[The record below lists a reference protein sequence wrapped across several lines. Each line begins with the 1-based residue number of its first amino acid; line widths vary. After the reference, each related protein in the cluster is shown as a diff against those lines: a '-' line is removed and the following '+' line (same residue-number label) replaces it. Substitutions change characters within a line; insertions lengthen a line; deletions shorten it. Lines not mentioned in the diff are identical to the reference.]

1 MKFKGTK
8 FMSELLIELF
18 SEEIPAVMQA
28 RAEKSYL
35 DIFARY
41 FQEKEINFAGLKVF
55 IGPRRIT
62 IYVAEIDKETKDKFF
77 SIKGPRIDS
86 SDAAINGFCRAN
98 NINRSELIP
107 KDVKGQICYFY
118 EKDIAGKPVKAIL
131 EDSLQEPIM
140 EYVWPKS
147 MHWSNYKI
155 KWVRP
160 LKNILCVLDGE
171 VIPFKLGHLI
181 ANNITFGH
189 RFMGLEEKI
198 EVTDFLKYKKDLE
211 KNFVILDRE
220 DRKARISDG
229 IKEKIEILNK
239 EYETNYLIKE
249 DTVLL
254 EEVAGLA
261 EYPVVLCGEIEDR
274 FLELPSEIL
283 VSSMRAHQKYCNV
296 FWKTILADNNQSFVP
311 GSDQEKISKFF
322 LFVSNIKSSN
332 DDKNN
337 ENLVIKGN
345 QKVLSARLSDAL
357 YFYQQDLKKPFDST
371 ADGLSRVIFHAK
383 LGSLKAKVERLTK
396 LIMEDMDHS
405 MVLSHEKR
413 AAYEAALICKNDII
427 SEVVGEFPNLQ
438 GIIGYYYGLKS
449 GKSQEIAVAI
459 RDHYKPQGPSDKV
472 PEGAAAIVAVAD
484 KIDSLCGLMLAGERA
499 TGSGDP
505 FGLRRLALGIIRIL
519 SLENEKDG
527 RIEGGIHSLGILNLV
542 NSSCHRYQD
551 VVNYKKEDENQII
564 NFVEERYK
572 HYLKEQ
578 GHTINQ
584 INAVIDF
591 RKNDNLLCLRRNLLS
606 LKDFLDS
613 QDGEGL
619 LNSYKRINNILS
631 NQSPVGEI
639 DKHLFNNYE
648 KDLFEFVDNESNSIS
663 TLNFYMSLKTIAN
676 LKPIIDSFF
685 DNVMVMDSDAK
696 IANNRLL
703 LLART
708 KQLFNKVANF
718 DLL

>member
-62 IYVAEIDKETKDKFF
+62 IYVAEIDKETKDKFV

-86 SDAAINGFCRAN
+86 SDEAVNGFCRAN
-98 NINRSELIP
+98 NINRSELIT

-118 EKDIAGKPVKAIL
+118 EKDIAGKTVKAIL

-147 MHWSNYKI
+147 MYWSDYKI

-160 LKNILCVLDGE
+160 LKNILCVFNGE
-171 VIPFKLGHLI
+171 VIPFKLGHLT

-189 RFMGLEEKI
+189 RFMNPKQITVENFAG
-198 EVTDFLKYKKDLE
+198 YKKDLE
-211 KNFVILDRE
+211 ENFVILDRE
-220 DRKARISDG
+220 ERKARISDG

-239 EYETNYLIKE
+239 KYKTNYLIKE
-249 DTVLL
+249 DAVLL

-261 EYPVVLCGEIEDR
+261 EYPVVLYGRIEDR
-274 FLELPSEIL
+274 FLKLPSEVL
-283 VSSMRAHQKYCNV
+283 VSSMRTHQKY
-296 FWKTILADNNQSFVP
+296 FSLFQQTKFFGEGGVP
-311 GSDQEKISKFF
+311 LGIDEEEFFAPFF
-322 LFVSNIKSSN
+322 LFVSNIKSPD

-337 ENLVIKGN
+337 EDLVVKGN

-438 GIIGYYYGLKS
+438 GIIGYYYALKS
-449 GKSQEIAVAI
+449 GKSQEIAAAI

-484 KIDSLCGLMLAGERA
+484 KIDSLCGLLLAGERA

-527 RIEGGIHSLGILNLV
+527 RIEGGIHSLGILNLI

-606 LKDFLDS
+606 LKDFLHS
-613 QDGEGL
+613 EDGEGL

-639 DKHLFNNYE
+639 DKHLFNKYE
-648 KDLFEFVDNESNSIS
+648 KDLFEFVDSESNSIS

>member
-1 MKFKGTK
+1 
-8 FMSELLIELF
+8 MSELLIELF

-62 IYVAEIDKETKDKFF
+62 IYVAEIDKETKDKFV

-86 SDAAINGFCRAN
+86 SDQAVNGFCRAN
-98 NINRSELIP
+98 NINKSELTT
-107 KDVKGQICYFY
+107 KDVKGHLCYFY
-118 EKDIAGKPVKAIL
+118 EKDVVGKPVKAIL

-160 LKNILCVLDGE
+160 LKNILCVFDGE

-181 ANNITFGH
+181 ANNTTFGH
-189 RFMGLEEKI
+189 RFMNPKQITVENFAG
-198 EVTDFLKYKKDLE
+198 YKKDLE
-211 KNFVILDRE
+211 ENFVILERE
-220 DRKARISDG
+220 ERKARISNG
-229 IKEKIEILNK
+229 IREKIEILNK
-239 EYETNYLIKE
+239 KYKTNYLIKE
-249 DTVLL
+249 DAILL

-261 EYPVVLCGEIEDR
+261 EYPVVLCGRIEDR
-274 FLELPSEIL
+274 FLELPSEVL
-283 VSSMRAHQKYCNV
+283 VSSMRTHQKY
-296 FWKTILADNNQSFVP
+296 FSLFQQTKFFGKGGVP
-311 GSDQEKISKFF
+311 LGISEEEFFAPFF
-322 LFVSNIKSSN
+322 LFVSNIKSPD

-337 ENLVIKGN
+337 EDLVVKGN

-357 YFYQQDLKKPFDST
+357 YFYQQDLKKPLLDSLNKL
-371 ADGLSRVIFHAK
+371 DKVVFHTK
-383 LGSLKAKVERLTK
+383 LGSMKQKTDRLVKLTK
-396 LIMEDMDHS
+396 YITSDFQQKE
-405 MVLSHEKR
+405 VE
-413 AAYEAALICKNDII
+413 EAALLCKGDLV
-427 SEVVGEFPNLQ
+427 SEMVGEFPELQ
-438 GIIGYYYGLKS
+438 GIMGYYYALKS
-449 GKSQEIAVAI
+449 GKSQEIASAI
-459 RDHYKPQGPSDKV
+459 RDHYKPQGPSDNV

-519 SLENEKDG
+519 SFENEKDG
-527 RIEGGIHSLGILNLV
+527 GIKGSIHSLGILNLV

-606 LKDFLDS
+606 LKDFLQS
-613 QDGEGL
+613 EDGERL

-639 DKHLFNNYE
+639 DKHLFNKYE
-648 KDLFEFVDNESNSIS
+648 KDLFEFVDNESKSIS
-663 TLNFYMSLKTIAN
+663 MSNFYISLKTISN

-685 DNVMVMDSDAK
+685 DNVIVMDSDAK

-703 LLART
+703 LLVRT

>member
-1 MKFKGTK
+1 LKFKGTK

-18 SEEIPAVMQA
+18 SEEIPAVMQG

-62 IYVAEIDKETKDKFF
+62 IYVAEIDKETKDKFV
-77 SIKGPRIDS
+77 SVKGPRIDS

-98 NINRSELIP
+98 NINRSELIT

-118 EKDIAGKPVKAIL
+118 EKDVAGKPVKAIL

-155 KWVRP
+155 KWIRP
-160 LKNILCVLDGE
+160 LKNILCVFDGE

-189 RFMGLEEKI
+189 RFMNPKQITVENFAG
-198 EVTDFLKYKKDLE
+198 YKKDLE
-211 KNFVILDRE
+211 ENFVILDRE
-220 DRKARISDG
+220 ERKARISNG

-249 DTVLL
+249 DAVLL

-283 VSSMRAHQKYCNV
+283 VSSMRAHQKYFNV
-296 FWKTILADNNQSFVP
+296 FGKTILADNNQSFVS

-345 QKVLSARLSDAL
+345 QKVLSARLADAL
-357 YFYQQDLKKPFDST
+357 YFYQQDFKKPFDSI
-371 ADGLSRVIFHAK
+371 AEGLSRVIFHAK

-438 GIIGYYYGLKS
+438 GIIGCYYALKS
-449 GKSQEIAVAI
+449 GKSQEIAAAI

-578 GHTINQ
+578 GYTINQ

-606 LKDFLDS
+606 LKDFLHS
-613 QDGEGL
+613 EDGEGL

-631 NQSPVGEI
+631 NQSPVGRI
-639 DKHLFNNYE
+639 DKHLFSKYE

>member
-1 MKFKGTK
+1 
-8 FMSELLIELF
+8 MSELLIELF
-18 SEEIPAVMQA
+18 SEEIPAVMQV

-62 IYVAEIDKETKDKFF
+62 IYVAEIDKETKDKFV

-86 SDAAINGFCRAN
+86 SDQAVNGFCRAN
-98 NINRSELIP
+98 NINKSELTT
-107 KDVKGQICYFY
+107 KDVKGHLCYFY
-118 EKDIAGKPVKAIL
+118 EKDVVGKPVKAIL

-160 LKNILCVLDGE
+160 LKNILCVFDGE

-181 ANNITFGH
+181 ANNTTFGH
-189 RFMGLEEKI
+189 RFMNPKQITVENFAG
-198 EVTDFLKYKKDLE
+198 YKKDLE
-211 KNFVILDRE
+211 ENFVILERE
-220 DRKARISDG
+220 ERKARISNG
-229 IKEKIEILNK
+229 IREKIEILNK
-239 EYETNYLIKE
+239 KYKTNYLIKE
-249 DTVLL
+249 DAILL

-261 EYPVVLCGEIEDR
+261 EYPVVLCGRIEDR
-274 FLELPSEIL
+274 FLELPSEVL
-283 VSSMRAHQKYCNV
+283 VSSMRTHQKY
-296 FWKTILADNNQSFVP
+296 FSLFQQTKFFGKGGVP
-311 GSDQEKISKFF
+311 LGISEEEFFAPFF
-322 LFVSNIKSSN
+322 LFVSNIKSPD

-337 ENLVIKGN
+337 EDLVVKGN

-357 YFYQQDLKKPFDST
+357 YFYQQDLKKPLLDSLNKL
-371 ADGLSRVIFHAK
+371 DKVVFHTK
-383 LGSLKAKVERLTK
+383 LGSMKQKTDRLVKLTK
-396 LIMEDMDHS
+396 YITSDFQQKE
-405 MVLSHEKR
+405 VE
-413 AAYEAALICKNDII
+413 EAALLCKGDLV
-427 SEVVGEFPNLQ
+427 SEMVGEFPELQ
-438 GIIGYYYGLKS
+438 GIMGYYYALKS
-449 GKSQEIAVAI
+449 GKSQEIASAI
-459 RDHYKPQGPSDKV
+459 RDHYKPQGPSDNV

-519 SLENEKDG
+519 SFENEKDG
-527 RIEGGIHSLGILNLV
+527 GIKGSIHSLGILNLV

-606 LKDFLDS
+606 LKDFLQS
-613 QDGEGL
+613 EDGERL

-639 DKHLFNNYE
+639 DKHLFNKYE
-648 KDLFEFVDNESNSIS
+648 KDLFEFVDNESKSIS
-663 TLNFYMSLKTIAN
+663 MANFYISLKTISN

-703 LLART
+703 LLVRT

>member
-1 MKFKGTK
+1 
-8 FMSELLIELF
+8 MSELLIELF

-62 IYVAEIDKETKDKFF
+62 IYVAEIDKETKDKFV

-86 SDAAINGFCRAN
+86 SDQAVNGFCRAN
-98 NINRSELIP
+98 NINKSELTT
-107 KDVKGQICYFY
+107 KDVKGHLCYFY
-118 EKDIAGKPVKAIL
+118 EKDVVGKPVKAIL

-160 LKNILCVLDGE
+160 LKNILCVFDGE

-181 ANNITFGH
+181 ANNTTFGH
-189 RFMGLEEKI
+189 RFMNPKQITVENFAG
-198 EVTDFLKYKKDLE
+198 YKKDLE
-211 KNFVILDRE
+211 ENFVILERE
-220 DRKARISDG
+220 ERKARISNG
-229 IKEKIEILNK
+229 IREKIEILNK
-239 EYETNYLIKE
+239 KYKTNYLIKE
-249 DTVLL
+249 DAILL

-261 EYPVVLCGEIEDR
+261 EYPVVLCGRIEDR
-274 FLELPSEIL
+274 FLELPSEVL
-283 VSSMRAHQKYCNV
+283 VSSMRTHQKY
-296 FWKTILADNNQSFVP
+296 FSLFQQTKFFGKGGVP
-311 GSDQEKISKFF
+311 LGISEEEFFAPFF
-322 LFVSNIKSSN
+322 LFVSNIKSPD

-337 ENLVIKGN
+337 EDLVVKGN

-357 YFYQQDLKKPFDST
+357 YFYQQDLKKPLLDSLNKL
-371 ADGLSRVIFHAK
+371 DKVVFHTK
-383 LGSLKAKVERLTK
+383 LGSMKQKTDRLVKLTK
-396 LIMEDMDHS
+396 YITSDFQQKE
-405 MVLSHEKR
+405 VE
-413 AAYEAALICKNDII
+413 EAALLCKGDLV
-427 SEVVGEFPNLQ
+427 SEMVGEFPELQ
-438 GIIGYYYGLKS
+438 GIMGYYHALKS
-449 GKSQEIAVAI
+449 GKSQEIASAI
-459 RDHYKPQGPSDKV
+459 RDHYKPQGPSDNV

-519 SLENEKDG
+519 SFENEKDG
-527 RIEGGIHSLGILNLV
+527 GIKGSIHSLGILNLV

-606 LKDFLDS
+606 LKDFLQS
-613 QDGEGL
+613 EDGERL

-639 DKHLFNNYE
+639 DKHLFNKYE
-648 KDLFEFVDNESNSIS
+648 KDLFEFVDNESKSIS
-663 TLNFYMSLKTIAN
+663 MANFYISLKTISN

-703 LLART
+703 LLVRT

>member
-1 MKFKGTK
+1 
-8 FMSELLIELF
+8 MSELLIELF

-62 IYVAEIDKETKDKFF
+62 IYVAEIDKETKDKFV

-86 SDAAINGFCRAN
+86 SDQAVNGFCRAN
-98 NINRSELIP
+98 NINKSELTT
-107 KDVKGQICYFY
+107 KDVKGHPCYFY
-118 EKDIAGKPVKAIL
+118 EKDVVGKPVKAIL

-147 MHWSNYKI
+147 MNWSNYKI

-160 LKNILCVLDGE
+160 LKNILCVFDGE

-181 ANNITFGH
+181 ANNTTFGH
-189 RFMGLEEKI
+189 RFMNPKQITVENFAG
-198 EVTDFLKYKKDLE
+198 YKKDLE
-211 KNFVILDRE
+211 ENFVILDRE
-220 DRKARISDG
+220 ERKAIISND
-229 IKEKIEILNK
+229 IREKIEILSK
-239 EYETNYLIKE
+239 KYKTNYLAK
-249 DTVLL
+249 DDPALL

-261 EYPVVLCGEIEDR
+261 EYPVVLCGRIEDR
-274 FLELPSEIL
+274 FLELPSEVL
-283 VSSMRAHQKYCNV
+283 VSSMRTHQKY
-296 FWKTILADNNQSFVP
+296 FSLFQQTKFFGKGGVP
-311 GSDQEKISKFF
+311 LGISEEEFFAPFF
-322 LFVSNIKSSN
+322 LFVSNIKSPD

-337 ENLVIKGN
+337 EDLVVKGN

-357 YFYQQDLKKPFDST
+357 YFYQQDLKKPLLDSLNKL
-371 ADGLSRVIFHAK
+371 DKVVFHTK
-383 LGSLKAKVERLTK
+383 LGSMKQKTDRLVKLTK
-396 LIMEDMDHS
+396 YITSDFQQKE
-405 MVLSHEKR
+405 VE
-413 AAYEAALICKNDII
+413 EAALLCKGDLV
-427 SEVVGEFPNLQ
+427 SEMVGEFPELQ
-438 GIIGYYYGLKS
+438 GIMGYYYALKS
-449 GKSQEIAVAI
+449 GKSQEIASAI
-459 RDHYKPQGPSDKV
+459 RDHYKPQGPSDNV

-519 SLENEKDG
+519 SFENEKDG
-527 RIEGGIHSLGILNLV
+527 GIKGSIHSLGILNLV

-606 LKDFLDS
+606 LKDFLRS
-613 QDGEGL
+613 EDGERL

-631 NQSPVGEI
+631 NQSPVSEI
-639 DKHLFNNYE
+639 DKHLFNKYE
-648 KDLFEFVDNESNSIS
+648 KDLFEFVDNESKSIS
-663 TLNFYMSLKTIAN
+663 MSNFYISLKTISN

-703 LLART
+703 LLVRT

>member
-1 MKFKGTK
+1 
-8 FMSELLIELF
+8 MSELLIELF

-62 IYVAEIDKETKDKFF
+62 IYLAEVDKETKDKFV

-86 SDAAINGFCRAN
+86 SDQAVHGFCRAN
-98 NINRSELIP
+98 NINKSELTI
-107 KDVKGQICYFY
+107 KEVKGHLCYFY
-118 EKDIAGKPVKAIL
+118 EKDVVGKPVKAIL

-160 LKNILCVLDGE
+160 LKNILCVFDGE

-189 RFMGLEEKI
+189 RFMNPKQITVENFAG
-198 EVTDFLKYKKDLE
+198 YKKDLE
-211 KNFVILDRE
+211 ENFVILERE
-220 DRKARISDG
+220 ERKARISNG
-229 IKEKIEILNK
+229 IREKIEILNK
-239 EYETNYLIKE
+239 KYKTNFLIKE
-249 DTVLL
+249 DAILL

-261 EYPVVLCGEIEDR
+261 EYPVVLCGRIEDR
-274 FLELPSEIL
+274 FLELPSEVL
-283 VSSMRAHQKYCNV
+283 VSSMRTHQKY
-296 FWKTILADNNQSFVP
+296 FSLFQQTKFFGKGGVP
-311 GSDQEKISKFF
+311 LGISEEEFFAPFF
-322 LFVSNIKSSN
+322 LFVSNIKSLV

-337 ENLVIKGN
+337 EDLVVKGN

-357 YFYQQDLKKPFDST
+357 YFYQQDLKKPLLDSLNKL
-371 ADGLSRVIFHAK
+371 DKVVFHTK
-383 LGSLKAKVERLTK
+383 LGSMKQKTDRLVKLTK
-396 LIMEDMDHS
+396 YITSDFQQKE
-405 MVLSHEKR
+405 VE
-413 AAYEAALICKNDII
+413 EAALLCKGDLV
-427 SEVVGEFPNLQ
+427 SDMVGEFPELQ
-438 GIIGYYYGLKS
+438 GIMGYYYALKS
-449 GKSQEIAVAI
+449 GKSQEIASAI
-459 RDHYKPQGPSDKV
+459 RDHYKPQGPSDNV
-472 PEGAAAIVAVAD
+472 PEGATVIVAVAD

-519 SLENEKDG
+519 SFKSEKDG
-527 RIEGGIHSLGILNLV
+527 GIKWSIHSLGILNLV

-606 LKDFLDS
+606 LKDFLQS
-613 QDGEGL
+613 EDGERL

-639 DKHLFNNYE
+639 DKHLFNKYE
-648 KDLFEFVDNESNSIS
+648 KDLFEFVDNESKSIS
-663 TLNFYMSLKTIAN
+663 MSNFYISLKTISN

-703 LLART
+703 LLVRT

>member
-1 MKFKGTK
+1 
-8 FMSELLIELF
+8 MSELLIELF

-41 FQEKEINFAGLKVF
+41 FQEKKINFAGLKVF

-62 IYVAEIDKETKDKFF
+62 IYVAEIDKETKDKFV

-86 SDAAINGFCRAN
+86 SDQAVNGFCRAN
-98 NINRSELIP
+98 NINKSELTT
-107 KDVKGQICYFY
+107 KDVKGHPCYFY
-118 EKDIAGKPVKAIL
+118 EKDVVGKPVKAIL

-147 MHWSNYKI
+147 MNWSNYKI

-160 LKNILCVLDGE
+160 LKNILCVFDGE

-181 ANNITFGH
+181 ANNTTFGH
-189 RFMGLEEKI
+189 RFMNPKQITVENFAG
-198 EVTDFLKYKKDLE
+198 YKKDLE
-211 KNFVILDRE
+211 ENFVILERE
-220 DRKARISDG
+220 ERKARISNG
-229 IKEKIEILNK
+229 IREKIEILNK
-239 EYETNYLIKE
+239 KYKTNYLIKE
-249 DTVLL
+249 DAIFL

-261 EYPVVLCGEIEDR
+261 EYPVVLCGRIEDR
-274 FLELPSEIL
+274 FLELPSEVL
-283 VSSMRAHQKYCNV
+283 VSSMRTHQKY
-296 FWKTILADNNQSFVP
+296 FSLFQQTKFFGKGGVP
-311 GSDQEKISKFF
+311 LGISEEEFFAPFF
-322 LFVSNIKSSN
+322 LFVSNIKSPD

-337 ENLVIKGN
+337 EDLVVKGN

-357 YFYQQDLKKPFDST
+357 YFYQQDLKKPLLDSLNKL
-371 ADGLSRVIFHAK
+371 DKVVFHTK
-383 LGSLKAKVERLTK
+383 LGSMKQKTDRLVKLTK
-396 LIMEDMDHS
+396 YITSDFQQKE
-405 MVLSHEKR
+405 VE
-413 AAYEAALICKNDII
+413 EAALLCKGDLV
-427 SEVVGEFPNLQ
+427 SEMVGEFPELQ
-438 GIIGYYYGLKS
+438 GIMGYYYALKS
-449 GKSQEIAVAI
+449 GKSQEIASAI
-459 RDHYKPQGPSDKV
+459 RDHYKPQGPSDNV

-519 SLENEKDG
+519 SFENEKDG
-527 RIEGGIHSLGILNLV
+527 GIKGSIHSLGILNLV

-606 LKDFLDS
+606 LKDFLQS
-613 QDGEGL
+613 EDGERL

-639 DKHLFNNYE
+639 DKHLFNKYE
-648 KDLFEFVDNESNSIS
+648 KDLFEFVDNESKSIS
-663 TLNFYMSLKTIAN
+663 MSNFYISLKTISN

-703 LLART
+703 LLVRT

>member
-1 MKFKGTK
+1 
-8 FMSELLIELF
+8 MSELLIELF

-62 IYVAEIDKETKDKFF
+62 IYVAEIDKETKDKFV

-86 SDAAINGFCRAN
+86 SDQAVNGFCRAN
-98 NINRSELIP
+98 NINKSELTT
-107 KDVKGQICYFY
+107 KDVKGHLCYFY
-118 EKDIAGKPVKAIL
+118 EKDVVGKPVKAIL

-160 LKNILCVLDGE
+160 LKNILCVFDGE

-181 ANNITFGH
+181 ANNTTFGH
-189 RFMGLEEKI
+189 RFMNPKQITVENFAG
-198 EVTDFLKYKKDLE
+198 YKKDLE
-211 KNFVILDRE
+211 ENFVILERE
-220 DRKARISDG
+220 KRKARISNG
-229 IKEKIEILNK
+229 IREKIEILNK
-239 EYETNYLIKE
+239 KYKTNYLIKE
-249 DTVLL
+249 DAILL

-261 EYPVVLCGEIEDR
+261 EYPVVLCGRIEDR
-274 FLELPSEIL
+274 FLELPSEVL
-283 VSSMRAHQKYCNV
+283 VSSMRTHQKY
-296 FWKTILADNNQSFVP
+296 FSLFQQTKFFGKGGVP
-311 GSDQEKISKFF
+311 LGISEEEFFAPFF
-322 LFVSNIKSSN
+322 LFVSNIKSPD

-337 ENLVIKGN
+337 EDLVVKGN

-357 YFYQQDLKKPFDST
+357 YFYQQDLKKPLLDSLNKL
-371 ADGLSRVIFHAK
+371 DKVVFHTK
-383 LGSLKAKVERLTK
+383 LGSMKQKTDRLVKLTK
-396 LIMEDMDHS
+396 YITSDFQQKE
-405 MVLSHEKR
+405 VE
-413 AAYEAALICKNDII
+413 EAALLCKGDLV
-427 SEVVGEFPNLQ
+427 SEMVGEFPELQ
-438 GIIGYYYGLKS
+438 GIMGYYYALKS
-449 GKSQEIAVAI
+449 GKSQEIASAI
-459 RDHYKPQGPSDKV
+459 RDHYKPQGPSDNV

-519 SLENEKDG
+519 SFENEKDG
-527 RIEGGIHSLGILNLV
+527 GIKGSIHSLGILNLV

-606 LKDFLDS
+606 LKDFLQS
-613 QDGEGL
+613 EDGERL

-639 DKHLFNNYE
+639 DKHLFNKYE
-648 KDLFEFVDNESNSIS
+648 KDLFEFVDNESKSIS
-663 TLNFYMSLKTIAN
+663 KANFYISLKTISN

-703 LLART
+703 LLVRT

>member
-1 MKFKGTK
+1 
-8 FMSELLIELF
+8 MSELLIELF
-18 SEEIPAVMQA
+18 SEEIPAVMQV

-62 IYVAEIDKETKDKFF
+62 IYVAEIDKETKDKFV

-86 SDAAINGFCRAN
+86 SDQAVNGFCRAN
-98 NINRSELIP
+98 NINKSELTT
-107 KDVKGQICYFY
+107 KDVKGHLCYFY
-118 EKDIAGKPVKAIL
+118 EKDVVGKPVKAIL

-160 LKNILCVLDGE
+160 LKNILCVFDGE

-181 ANNITFGH
+181 ANNTTFGH
-189 RFMGLEEKI
+189 RFMNPKQITVENFAG
-198 EVTDFLKYKKDLE
+198 YKKDLE
-211 KNFVILDRE
+211 ENFVILERE
-220 DRKARISDG
+220 ERKARISNG
-229 IKEKIEILNK
+229 IREKIEILNK
-239 EYETNYLIKE
+239 KYKTNYLIKE
-249 DTVLL
+249 DAILL

-261 EYPVVLCGEIEDR
+261 EYPVVLCGRIEDR
-274 FLELPSEIL
+274 FLELPREVL
-283 VSSMRAHQKYCNV
+283 VSSMRTHQKY
-296 FWKTILADNNQSFVP
+296 FSLFQQTKFFGKGGVP
-311 GSDQEKISKFF
+311 LGISEEEFFAPFF
-322 LFVSNIKSSN
+322 LFVSNIKSPD

-337 ENLVIKGN
+337 EDLVVKGN

-357 YFYQQDLKKPFDST
+357 YFYQQDLKKPLLDSLNKL
-371 ADGLSRVIFHAK
+371 DKVVFHTK
-383 LGSLKAKVERLTK
+383 LGSMKQKTDRLVKLTK
-396 LIMEDMDHS
+396 YITSDFQQKE
-405 MVLSHEKR
+405 VE
-413 AAYEAALICKNDII
+413 EAALLCKGDLV
-427 SEVVGEFPNLQ
+427 SEMVGEFPELQ
-438 GIIGYYYGLKS
+438 GIMGYYYALKS
-449 GKSQEIAVAI
+449 GKSQEIASAI
-459 RDHYKPQGPSDKV
+459 RDHYKPQGPSDNV

-519 SLENEKDG
+519 SFENEKDG
-527 RIEGGIHSLGILNLV
+527 GIKGSIHSLGILNLV

-606 LKDFLDS
+606 LKDFLQS
-613 QDGEGL
+613 EDGERL

-639 DKHLFNNYE
+639 DKHLFNKYE
-648 KDLFEFVDNESNSIS
+648 KDLFEFVDNESKSIS
-663 TLNFYMSLKTIAN
+663 MANFYISLKTISN

-703 LLART
+703 LLVRT

>member
-1 MKFKGTK
+1 
-8 FMSELLIELF
+8 MSELLIELF
-18 SEEIPAVMQA
+18 SEEIPAVMQV

-62 IYVAEIDKETKDKFF
+62 IYVAEIDKETKDKFV

-86 SDAAINGFCRAN
+86 SDQAVNGFCRAN
-98 NINRSELIP
+98 NINKSELTT
-107 KDVKGQICYFY
+107 KDVKGHLCYFY
-118 EKDIAGKPVKAIL
+118 EKDVVGKPVKAIL

-160 LKNILCVLDGE
+160 LKNILCVFDGE

-181 ANNITFGH
+181 ANNTTFGH
-189 RFMGLEEKI
+189 RFMNPKQITVENFAG
-198 EVTDFLKYKKDLE
+198 YKKDLE
-211 KNFVILDRE
+211 ENFVILERE
-220 DRKARISDG
+220 ERKARISNV
-229 IKEKIEILNK
+229 IREKIEILNK
-239 EYETNYLIKE
+239 KYKTNYLIKE
-249 DTVLL
+249 DAILL

-261 EYPVVLCGEIEDR
+261 EYPVVLCGRIEDR
-274 FLELPSEIL
+274 FLELPSEVL
-283 VSSMRAHQKYCNV
+283 VSSMRTHQKY
-296 FWKTILADNNQSFVP
+296 FSLFQQTKFFGKGGVP
-311 GSDQEKISKFF
+311 LGISEEEFFAPFF
-322 LFVSNIKSSN
+322 LFVSNIKSPD

-337 ENLVIKGN
+337 EDLVVKGN
-345 QKVLSARLSDAL
+345 QKVLLARLSDAL
-357 YFYQQDLKKPFDST
+357 YFYQQDLKKPLLDSLNKL
-371 ADGLSRVIFHAK
+371 DKVVFHTK
-383 LGSLKAKVERLTK
+383 LGSMKQKTDRLVKLTK
-396 LIMEDMDHS
+396 YITSDFQQKE
-405 MVLSHEKR
+405 VE
-413 AAYEAALICKNDII
+413 EAALLCKGDLV
-427 SEVVGEFPNLQ
+427 SEMVGEFPELQ
-438 GIIGYYYGLKS
+438 GIMGYYYALKS
-449 GKSQEIAVAI
+449 GKSQEIASAI
-459 RDHYKPQGPSDKV
+459 RDHYKPQGPSDNV

-519 SLENEKDG
+519 SFENEKDG
-527 RIEGGIHSLGILNLV
+527 GIKGSIHSLGILNLV

-606 LKDFLDS
+606 LKDFLQS
-613 QDGEGL
+613 EDGERL

-639 DKHLFNNYE
+639 DKHLFNKYE
-648 KDLFEFVDNESNSIS
+648 KDLFEFVDNESKSIS
-663 TLNFYMSLKTIAN
+663 MANFYISLKTISN

-703 LLART
+703 LLVRT
-708 KQLFNKVANF
+708 KQLFNNVANF

>member
-62 IYVAEIDKETKDKFF
+62 IYVAEIDKETKDKFV

-86 SDAAINGFCRAN
+86 SDEAVNGFCRAN
-98 NINRSELIP
+98 NINRSELIA

-118 EKDIAGKPVKAIL
+118 EKDIAGKTVKAIL

-147 MHWSNYKI
+147 MYWSDYKI

-160 LKNILCVLDGE
+160 LKNILCVFNGE
-171 VIPFKLGHLI
+171 VIPFKLGHLT

-189 RFMGLEEKI
+189 RFMNPKQITVENFAG
-198 EVTDFLKYKKDLE
+198 YKKDLE
-211 KNFVILDRE
+211 ENFVILDRE
-220 DRKARISDG
+220 ERKVRISDG
-229 IKEKIEILNK
+229 IKAKIEILNEK
-239 EYETNYLIKE
+239 YKTNYLIKE

-254 EEVAGLA
+254 EEAAGLA
-261 EYPVVLCGEIEDR
+261 EYPVVLYGRIEDR
-274 FLELPSEIL
+274 FLKLPSEVL
-283 VSSMRAHQKYCNV
+283 VSSMRTHQKY
-296 FWKTILADNNQSFVP
+296 FSLFQQTKFFGEGGVP
-311 GSDQEKISKFF
+311 LGIDEEEFFAPFF
-322 LFVSNIKSSN
+322 LFVSNIKSPD

-337 ENLVIKGN
+337 EDLVVKGN

-357 YFYQQDLKKPFDST
+357 YFYQQDLKKPFLDSLNKL
-371 ADGLSRVIFHAK
+371 DKVVFHTK
-383 LGSLKAKVERLTK
+383 LGSMKQKTDRLVKLTK
-396 LIMEDMDHS
+396 YIT
-405 MVLSHEKR
+405 SHFQQKEVE
-413 AAYEAALICKNDII
+413 EAALFCKVDLV
-427 SEVVGEFPNLQ
+427 SEMVGEFPELQ
-438 GIIGYYYGLKS
+438 GIMGYYYAKEAEE
-449 GKSQEIAVAI
+449 KIEEIAAAI
-459 RDHYKPQGPSDKV
+459 RDHYKPRGSSDSI
-472 PEGAAAIVAVAD
+472 PGNPNLRGDAAAVLALAD
-484 KIDSLCGLMLAGERA
+484 KIDSLCGLMLAGEKP
-499 TGSGDP
+499 TGSKDP
-505 FGLRRLALGIIRIL
+505 YGLRRLALGIIRIL
-519 SLENEKDG
+519 LENQLEQDLQKLIEYSCNLYSEVINHNSENTDQIISFIEERVKNYFKDQFDQA
-527 RIEGGIHSLGILNLV
+527 RV
-542 NSSCHRYQD
+542 NA
-551 VVNYKKEDENQII
+551 VVNCRLEPNLYRIKMK
-564 NFVEERYK
+564 
-572 HYLKEQ
+572 LEQ
-578 GHTINQ
+578 LN
-584 INAVIDF
+584 N
-591 RKNDNLLCLRRNLLS
+591 
-606 LKDFLDS
+606 FLDTE
-613 QDGEGL
+613 DGKTS

>member
-1 MKFKGTK
+1 
-8 FMSELLIELF
+8 MSELLIELF

-62 IYVAEIDKETKDKFF
+62 IYVAEIDKETKDKFV

-86 SDAAINGFCRAN
+86 SDQAVNGFCRAN
-98 NINRSELIP
+98 NINKSELTT
-107 KDVKGQICYFY
+107 KDVKGHLCYFY
-118 EKDIAGKPVKAIL
+118 EKDVVGKPVKAIL

-160 LKNILCVLDGE
+160 LKNILCVFDGE
-171 VIPFKLGHLI
+171 VIPFKLGHLT

-189 RFMGLEEKI
+189 RFMNPKQITVENFAG
-198 EVTDFLKYKKDLE
+198 YKKDLE
-211 KNFVILDRE
+211 ENFVILERE
-220 DRKARISDG
+220 ERKARISNG
-229 IKEKIEILNK
+229 IREKIEILNK
-239 EYETNYLIKE
+239 KYKTNYLIKE
-249 DTVLL
+249 DAILL

-261 EYPVVLCGEIEDR
+261 EYPVVLCGRIEDR
-274 FLELPSEIL
+274 FLELPSEVL
-283 VSSMRAHQKYCNV
+283 VSSMRTHQKY
-296 FWKTILADNNQSFVP
+296 FSLFQQTKFFGKGGVP
-311 GSDQEKISKFF
+311 LGISEEEFFAPFF
-322 LFVSNIKSSN
+322 LFVSNIKSPD

-337 ENLVIKGN
+337 EDLVVKGN

-357 YFYQQDLKKPFDST
+357 YFYQQDLKKPLLDSLNKL
-371 ADGLSRVIFHAK
+371 DKVVFHTK
-383 LGSLKAKVERLTK
+383 LGSMKQKTDRLVKLTK
-396 LIMEDMDHS
+396 YITSDFQQKE
-405 MVLSHEKR
+405 VE
-413 AAYEAALICKNDII
+413 EAALLCKGDLV
-427 SEVVGEFPNLQ
+427 SEMVGEFPELQ
-438 GIIGYYYGLKS
+438 GIMGYYYALKS
-449 GKSQEIAVAI
+449 GKSQEIASAI
-459 RDHYKPQGPSDKV
+459 RDHYKPQGPSDNV

-519 SLENEKDG
+519 SFENEKDG
-527 RIEGGIHSLGILNLV
+527 GIKGSIHSLGILNLV

-606 LKDFLDS
+606 LKDFLHS
-613 QDGEGL
+613 EDGEGL

-639 DKHLFNNYE
+639 DKHLFNKYE
-648 KDLFEFVDNESNSIS
+648 KDLFEFVDNESKSIS
-663 TLNFYMSLKTIAN
+663 MANFYISLKTISN

-703 LLART
+703 LLVRT

>member
-1 MKFKGTK
+1 
-8 FMSELLIELF
+8 MSELLIELF

-62 IYVAEIDKETKDKFF
+62 IYVAEIDKETKDKFV

-86 SDAAINGFCRAN
+86 SDQAVNGFCRAN
-98 NINRSELIP
+98 NINKSELTT
-107 KDVKGQICYFY
+107 KDVKGHLCYFY
-118 EKDIAGKPVKAIL
+118 EKDVVGKPVKAIL

-160 LKNILCVLDGE
+160 LKNILCVFDGE

-181 ANNITFGH
+181 ANNTTFGH
-189 RFMGLEEKI
+189 RFMNPKQITVENFAG
-198 EVTDFLKYKKDLE
+198 YKKDLE
-211 KNFVILDRE
+211 ENFVILDRE
-220 DRKARISDG
+220 ERKARISDG
-229 IKEKIEILNK
+229 IREKREILNK
-239 EYETNYLIKE
+239 QYKTNYLVK
-249 DTVLL
+249 DDSALL

-261 EYPVVLCGEIEDR
+261 EYPVVLCGRIEDR
-274 FLELPSEIL
+274 FLELPSEVL
-283 VSSMRAHQKYCNV
+283 VSSMRTHQKY
-296 FWKTILADNNQSFVP
+296 FSLFQQTKFFGKGGVP
-311 GSDQEKISKFF
+311 LGISEEEFFAPFF
-322 LFVSNIKSSN
+322 LFVSNIKSPD

-337 ENLVIKGN
+337 EDLVVKGN

-357 YFYQQDLKKPFDST
+357 YFYQQDLKKPLLDSLNKL
-371 ADGLSRVIFHAK
+371 DKVVFHTK
-383 LGSLKAKVERLTK
+383 LGSMKQKTDRLVKLTK
-396 LIMEDMDHS
+396 YITSDFQQKE
-405 MVLSHEKR
+405 VE
-413 AAYEAALICKNDII
+413 EAALLCKGDLV
-427 SEVVGEFPNLQ
+427 SEMVGEFPELQ
-438 GIIGYYYGLKS
+438 GIMGYYYALKS
-449 GKSQEIAVAI
+449 GKSQEIASAI
-459 RDHYKPQGPSDKV
+459 RDHYKPQGPSDNV

-519 SLENEKDG
+519 SFENEKDG
-527 RIEGGIHSLGILNLV
+527 GIKGSIHSLGILNLV

-606 LKDFLDS
+606 LKDFLQS
-613 QDGEGL
+613 EDGERL

-639 DKHLFNNYE
+639 DKHLFNKYE
-648 KDLFEFVDNESNSIS
+648 KDLFEFVDNESKSIS
-663 TLNFYMSLKTIAN
+663 MANFYISLKTISN

>member
-62 IYVAEIDKETKDKFF
+62 IYVAEIDKETKDKFV

-86 SDAAINGFCRAN
+86 SDEAVNGFCRAN

-140 EYVWPKS
+140 GYVWPKS
-147 MHWSNYKI
+147 MYWSDYKI

-160 LKNILCVLDGE
+160 LKNILCVFDGE
-171 VIPFKLGHLI
+171 VIPFKLGHLT

-189 RFMGLEEKI
+189 RFMNPKQITVENFAG
-198 EVTDFLKYKKDLE
+198 YKKDLE
-211 KNFVILDRE
+211 ENFVILDRE
-220 DRKARISDG
+220 ERKARISDS
-229 IKEKIEILNK
+229 IKEKIQILNK
-239 EYETNYLIKE
+239 EYETSYLIKE

-283 VSSMRAHQKYCNV
+283 VSSMRAHQKYFNV
-296 FWKTILADNNQSFVP
+296 FWKTILVDNNQAFVP

-345 QKVLSARLSDAL
+345 QKVLSARLADAL
-357 YFYQQDLKKPFDST
+357 YFYQQDLKKPFDSI
-371 ADGLSRVIFHAK
+371 AEGLSRVIFHAK
-383 LGSLKAKVERLTK
+383 LGSLKAKVERVTK
-396 LIMEDMDHS
+396 LIMEDME
-405 MVLSHEKR
+405 LSHEKR
-413 AAYEAALICKNDII
+413 VAYEAALICKNDII

-438 GIIGYYYGLKS
+438 GIIGYYYALKS
-449 GKSQEIAVAI
+449 GKSQEIAAAI

-484 KIDSLCGLMLAGERA
+484 KIDNLCGLMLAGERA

-519 SLENEKDG
+519 SFENEKDG
-527 RIEGGIHSLGILNLV
+527 GIEGGIHSLGILNLV
-542 NSSCHRYQD
+542 NSSCHRYQG

-578 GHTINQ
+578 GYTINQ

-606 LKDFLDS
+606 LKDFLHS
-613 QDGEGL
+613 EDGEGL

-631 NQSPVGEI
+631 NQSPVGRI
-639 DKHLFNNYE
+639 DKHLFNKYE
-648 KDLFEFVDNESNSIS
+648 KDLFEFVDNESESIS
-663 TLNFYMSLKTIAN
+663 TSNFYTSLKTIAH

-685 DNVMVMDSDAK
+685 DNVMVMDSDSK

-703 LLART
+703 LLVRT
-708 KQLFNKVANF
+708 KQLFNQIANF

>member
-1 MKFKGTK
+1 
-8 FMSELLIELF
+8 MSELLIELF

-62 IYVAEIDKETKDKFF
+62 IYVAEIDKETKDKFV

-86 SDAAINGFCRAN
+86 SDQAVNGFCRAN
-98 NINRSELIP
+98 NINKSELTT
-107 KDVKGQICYFY
+107 KDVKGHPCYFY
-118 EKDIAGKPVKAIL
+118 EKDVVGKPVKAIL

-147 MHWSNYKI
+147 MNWSNYKI

-160 LKNILCVLDGE
+160 LKNILCVFDGE

-181 ANNITFGH
+181 ANNTTFGH
-189 RFMGLEEKI
+189 RFMNPKQITVENFAG
-198 EVTDFLKYKKDLE
+198 YKKDLE
-211 KNFVILDRE
+211 ENFVILERE
-220 DRKARISDG
+220 ERKARISNG
-229 IKEKIEILNK
+229 IREKIEILNK
-239 EYETNYLIKE
+239 KYKTNYLIKE
-249 DTVLL
+249 DAILL

-261 EYPVVLCGEIEDR
+261 EYPVVLCGRIEDR
-274 FLELPSEIL
+274 FLELPSEVL
-283 VSSMRAHQKYCNV
+283 VSSMRTHQKY
-296 FWKTILADNNQSFVP
+296 FSLFQQTKFFGKGGVP
-311 GSDQEKISKFF
+311 LGISEEEFFAPFF
-322 LFVSNIKSSN
+322 LFVSNIKSPD

-337 ENLVIKGN
+337 EDLVVKGN

-357 YFYQQDLKKPFDST
+357 YFYQQDLKKPLLDSLNKL
-371 ADGLSRVIFHAK
+371 DKVVFHTK
-383 LGSLKAKVERLTK
+383 LGSMKQKTDRLVKLTK
-396 LIMEDMDHS
+396 YITSDFQQKE
-405 MVLSHEKR
+405 VE
-413 AAYEAALICKNDII
+413 EAALLCKGDLV
-427 SEVVGEFPNLQ
+427 SEMVGEFPELQ
-438 GIIGYYYGLKS
+438 GIMGYYYALKS
-449 GKSQEIAVAI
+449 GKSQEIASAI
-459 RDHYKPQGPSDKV
+459 RDHYKPQGPSDNV

-499 TGSGDP
+499 TASGDP

-519 SLENEKDG
+519 SFENEKDG
-527 RIEGGIHSLGILNLV
+527 GIKGSIHSLGILNLV

-606 LKDFLDS
+606 LKDFLRS
-613 QDGEGL
+613 EDGEGL

-639 DKHLFNNYE
+639 DKHLFNKYE
-648 KDLFEFVDNESNSIS
+648 KDLFEFVDNESKSIS
-663 TLNFYMSLKTIAN
+663 MANFYISLKTISN

-703 LLART
+703 LLVRT

>member
-18 SEEIPAVMQA
+18 CEEIPAVMQA

-62 IYVAEIDKETKDKFF
+62 IYVAEIDKETKDKFV
-77 SIKGPRIDS
+77 SIKGPRVDS
-86 SDAAINGFCRAN
+86 SDEAVNGFCRAN
-98 NINRSELIP
+98 NINKSELTT
-107 KDVKGQICYFY
+107 KDVKSQICYFY

-147 MHWSNYKI
+147 MYWSDYKI

-160 LKNILCVLDGE
+160 LKNILCVFNGE
-171 VIPFKLGHLI
+171 VIPFKLGHLT

-189 RFMGLEEKI
+189 RFMNPKQITVENFAG
-198 EVTDFLKYKKDLE
+198 YKKDLE
-211 KNFVILDRE
+211 ENFVILDRE
-220 DRKARISDG
+220 ERKARISDG

-249 DTVLL
+249 DAILL

-283 VSSMRAHQKYCNV
+283 VSSMRAHQKYFNV
-296 FWKTILADNNQSFVP
+296 FWKTILADNNHSFVP

-322 LFVSNIKSSN
+322 LFVSNIKPSN

-345 QKVLSARLSDAL
+345 QKVLSARLADAL

-383 LGSLKAKVERLTK
+383 LGSLKAKVKRVTK
-396 LIMEDMDHS
+396 LIMEDMEHS
-405 MVLSHEKR
+405 GVLSQEKR

-438 GIIGYYYGLKS
+438 GIIGYYYALKS
-449 GKSQEIAVAI
+449 GKSQEIAAAI

-519 SLENEKDG
+519 SFENEKDG
-527 RIEGGIHSLGILNLV
+527 GIEGGIHSLGILNLV

-606 LKDFLDS
+606 LKDFLHS
-613 QDGEGL
+613 EDGEGL

>member
-62 IYVAEIDKETKDKFF
+62 IYVAEIDKETKDKFV

-86 SDAAINGFCRAN
+86 SDEAVNGFCRAN

-131 EDSLQEPIM
+131 KDSLQEPIM
-140 EYVWPKS
+140 GYVWPKS
-147 MHWSNYKI
+147 MYWSDYKI

-160 LKNILCVLDGE
+160 LKNILCVFDGE
-171 VIPFKLGHLI
+171 VIPFKLGHLT

-189 RFMGLEEKI
+189 RFMNPKQITVENFAG
-198 EVTDFLKYKKDLE
+198 YKKDLE
-211 KNFVILDRE
+211 ENFVILDRE
-220 DRKARISDG
+220 ERKARISDS
-229 IKEKIEILNK
+229 IKEKIRILTK
-239 EYETNYLIKE
+239 EYETSYLIKE
-249 DTVLL
+249 DTVLH

-283 VSSMRAHQKYCNV
+283 VSSMRAHQKYFNV
-296 FWKTILADNNQSFVP
+296 FWKTILVDNNQAFVP

-345 QKVLSARLSDAL
+345 QKVLSARLADAL
-357 YFYQQDLKKPFDST
+357 YFYQQDLKKPFDSI
-371 ADGLSRVIFHAK
+371 AEGLSRVIFHAK
-383 LGSLKAKVERLTK
+383 LGSLKAKVERVTK
-396 LIMEDMDHS
+396 LIMEDMEHS
-405 MVLSHEKR
+405 GVLSHEKR

-438 GIIGYYYGLKS
+438 GIIGYYYALKS
-449 GKSQEIAVAI
+449 GKSQEIAAAI

-519 SLENEKDG
+519 SFENQKDG
-527 RIEGGIHSLGILNLV
+527 VIEGGIHSLGILNLV
-542 NSSCHRYQD
+542 NSSCHRYQG

-578 GHTINQ
+578 GYTINQ

-606 LKDFLDS
+606 LKDFLRS
-613 QDGEGL
+613 KDGEGL

-631 NQSPVGEI
+631 NQTPVGRI
-639 DKHLFNNYE
+639 DKHLFNKYE

>member
-1 MKFKGTK
+1 
-8 FMSELLIELF
+8 MSELLIELF

-41 FQEKEINFAGLKVF
+41 FREKEINFAGLKVF

-62 IYVAEIDKETKDKFF
+62 IYVAEIDKETKDKFV

-86 SDAAINGFCRAN
+86 SDEAVNGFCRAN
-98 NINRSELIP
+98 NINKSELTT

-118 EKDIAGKPVKAIL
+118 EKDLVGKPVKAIL

-147 MHWSNYKI
+147 MYWSDYKI

-160 LKNILCVLDGE
+160 LKNILCVFDGE
-171 VIPFKLGHLI
+171 VIPFKLGHLT

-189 RFMGLEEKI
+189 RFMSQKQIPVKNFAG
-198 EVTDFLKYKKDLE
+198 YKKDLE
-211 KNFVILDRE
+211 ENFVILVRE
-220 DRKARISDG
+220 ERQARISDG
-229 IKEKIEILNK
+229 IREKIEILNK
-239 EYETNYLIKE
+239 EYETNYLIK
-249 DTVLL
+249 DDLALL

-283 VSSMRAHQKYCNV
+283 VSSMRAHQKYFNV
-296 FWKTILADNNQSFVP
+296 FEKAILTDSAHPFVP
-311 GSDQEKISKFF
+311 NEDREKISKFF
-322 LFVSNIKSSN
+322 FFVSNIKSP
-332 DDKNN
+332 DDGKNSK
-337 ENLVIKGN
+337 NLVIKGN

-357 YFYQQDLKKPFDST
+357 YFYQQDLKKTFNNT

-383 LGSLKAKVERLTK
+383 LGSLKEKVERIAK
-396 LIMEDMDHS
+396 LIREDIDHNTS
-405 MVLSHEKR
+405 LSPEKR

-427 SEVVGEFPNLQ
+427 SEVVGEYPNLQ
-438 GIIGYYYGLKS
+438 GIMGYYYALKS
-449 GKSQEIAVAI
+449 GKSQEIAAAI
-459 RDHYKPQGPSDKV
+459 RDHYKPQGSSDNV
-472 PEGAAAIVAVAD
+472 PEGATAIVAVAD

-519 SLENEKDG
+519 SLEGEKDG
-527 RIEGGIHSLGILNLV
+527 GIEGGIHSLDLLNLI
-542 NSSCHRYQD
+542 NSSCHGHQK
-551 VVNYKKEDENQII
+551 VINCKKDDENQII
-564 NFVEERYK
+564 DFVEERYK

-591 RKNDNLLCLRRNLLS
+591 RKNDNLLCLRRNLSL
-606 LKDFLDS
+606 LKDFL
-613 QDGEGL
+613 QTEEGEGL
-619 LNSYKRINNILS
+619 LNSYKRINNILNNKS
-631 NQSPVGEI
+631 LVGEI
-639 DKHLFNNYE
+639 DEHLFNKYE
-648 KDLFEFVDNESNSIS
+648 KDLFKFIDNEFGSIS
-663 TLNFYMSLKTIAN
+663 KSNFYTSLKTIAD

-685 DNVMVMDSDAK
+685 DNVMVIDSDAK

-718 DLL
+718 DVL

>member
-1 MKFKGTK
+1 
-8 FMSELLIELF
+8 MSELLIELF
-18 SEEIPAVMQA
+18 SEEIPAVMQV

-62 IYVAEIDKETKDKFF
+62 IYVAEIDKETKDKFV

-86 SDAAINGFCRAN
+86 SDQAVNGFCRAN
-98 NINRSELIP
+98 NINKSELTT
-107 KDVKGQICYFY
+107 KDVKGHLCYFY
-118 EKDIAGKPVKAIL
+118 EKDVVGKPVKAIL

-160 LKNILCVLDGE
+160 LKNILCVFDGE

-181 ANNITFGH
+181 ANNTTFGH
-189 RFMGLEEKI
+189 RFMNPKQITVENFAG
-198 EVTDFLKYKKDLE
+198 YKKDLE
-211 KNFVILDRE
+211 ENFVILERE
-220 DRKARISDG
+220 ERKARISNV
-229 IKEKIEILNK
+229 IREKIEILNK
-239 EYETNYLIKE
+239 KYKTNYLIKE
-249 DTVLL
+249 DAILL

-261 EYPVVLCGEIEDR
+261 EYPVVLCGRIEDR
-274 FLELPSEIL
+274 FLELPSEVL
-283 VSSMRAHQKYCNV
+283 VSSMRTHQKY
-296 FWKTILADNNQSFVP
+296 FSLFQQTKFFGKGGVP
-311 GSDQEKISKFF
+311 LGISEEEFFAPFF
-322 LFVSNIKSSN
+322 LFVSNIKSPD

-337 ENLVIKGN
+337 EDLVVKGN

-357 YFYQQDLKKPFDST
+357 YFYQQDLKKPLLDSLNKL
-371 ADGLSRVIFHAK
+371 DKVVFHTK
-383 LGSLKAKVERLTK
+383 LGSMKQKTDRLVKLTK
-396 LIMEDMDHS
+396 YITSDFQQKE
-405 MVLSHEKR
+405 VE
-413 AAYEAALICKNDII
+413 EAALLCKGDLV
-427 SEVVGEFPNLQ
+427 SEMVGEFPELQ
-438 GIIGYYYGLKS
+438 GIMGYYYALKS
-449 GKSQEIAVAI
+449 GKSQEIASAI
-459 RDHYKPQGPSDKV
+459 RDHYKPQGPSDNV

-519 SLENEKDG
+519 SFENEKDG
-527 RIEGGIHSLGILNLV
+527 GIKGSIHSLGILNLV

-606 LKDFLDS
+606 LKDFLQS
-613 QDGEGL
+613 EDGERL

-639 DKHLFNNYE
+639 DKHLFNKYE
-648 KDLFEFVDNESNSIS
+648 KDLFEFVDNESKSIS
-663 TLNFYMSLKTIAN
+663 MANFYISLKTISN

-703 LLART
+703 LLVRT

>member
-1 MKFKGTK
+1 
-8 FMSELLIELF
+8 MSELLIELF

-41 FQEKEINFAGLKVF
+41 FREKEINFAGLKVF

-62 IYVAEIDKETKDKFF
+62 IYVAEIDKETKDKFV
-77 SIKGPRIDS
+77 SIKGPRVDS
-86 SDAAINGFCRAN
+86 SDEAVNGFCRAN
-98 NINRSELIP
+98 NINKSELTT
-107 KDVKGQICYFY
+107 KDVKGHLCYFY
-118 EKDIAGKPVKAIL
+118 EKDVVGKPVKAIL

-147 MHWSNYKI
+147 MYWSDYKI

-160 LKNILCVLDGE
+160 LKNILCVFDGK
-171 VIPFKLGHLI
+171 VIPFKLGHLT

-189 RFMGLEEKI
+189 RFMSQKQIPVKNFTG
-198 EVTDFLKYKKDLE
+198 YKKDLE
-211 KNFVILDRE
+211 ENCVILDRE
-220 DRKARISDG
+220 DRKNI
-229 IKEKIEILNK
+229 IKSALEKELQNLIEK
-239 EYETNYLIKE
+239 NYNLKFYLK
-249 DTVLL
+249 DDPALL

-261 EYPVVLCGEIEDR
+261 EYPVLLCGRIKKE
-274 FLELPSEIL
+274 FLDLPSEIL
-283 VSSMRAHQKYCNV
+283 VSSMRSHQKYFNV
-296 FWKTILADNNQSFVP
+296 FWKTILTDGTRSFVP
-311 GSDQEKISKFF
+311 NNDEEKISEFF
-322 LFVSNIKSSN
+322 FFVSNIKSPDNFGKN
-332 DDKNN
+332 DQ
-337 ENLVIKGN
+337 NLVVKGN

-357 YFYQQDLKKPFDST
+357 YFYNQDLKKPFDST
-371 ADGLSRVIFHAK
+371 ADGLSQVVFHAK
-383 LGSLKAKVERLTK
+383 LGSLKEKVERAAK
-396 LIMEDMDHS
+396 LIIEDMGQS
-405 MVLSHEKR
+405 KVLLHPQEKES
-413 AAYEAALICKNDII
+413 AYKAALICKNDII
-427 SEVVGEFPNLQ
+427 SEAVGEFPNLQ
-438 GIIGYYYGLKS
+438 GIMGYYYALKS
-449 GKSQEIAVAI
+449 GEDQEIATAI
-459 RDHYKPQGPSDKV
+459 KDHYKPQGPSDNL

-519 SLENEKDG
+519 SFENEKEG
-527 RIEGGIHSLGILNLV
+527 GIEGSIHSLGILNLV

-551 VVNYKKEDENQII
+551 VVNYKKDDENQII

-606 LKDFLDS
+606 LKDFLQS
-613 QDGEGL
+613 EDGERL

-639 DKHLFNNYE
+639 DKHLFNKYE
-648 KDLFEFVDNESNSIS
+648 KDLFEFVDNESKSIS
-663 TLNFYMSLKTIAN
+663 MSNFYISLKTISN
-676 LKPIIDSFF
+676 LKPIIIDSFF

-703 LLART
+703 LLVRT

>member
-35 DIFARY
+35 DIFGRY

-62 IYVAEIDKETKDKFF
+62 IYVAEIDKETKDKFV

-86 SDAAINGFCRAN
+86 SDEAVNGFCRAN

-118 EKDIAGKPVKAIL
+118 EKNIAGKPVKAIL

-140 EYVWPKS
+140 GYVWPKS
-147 MHWSNYKI
+147 MYWSDYKI

-160 LKNILCVLDGE
+160 LKNILCVFDGE
-171 VIPFKLGHLI
+171 VIPFKLGHLT

-189 RFMGLEEKI
+189 RFMNPKQITVENFAG
-198 EVTDFLKYKKDLE
+198 YKKDLE
-211 KNFVILDRE
+211 ENFVILDRE
-220 DRKARISDG
+220 ERKARISDS
-229 IKEKIEILNK
+229 IKEKIQILNK
-239 EYETNYLIKE
+239 EYETSYLIKE

-283 VSSMRAHQKYCNV
+283 VSSMRAHQKYFNV
-296 FWKTILADNNQSFVP
+296 FWKTILVDNNQAFVP
-311 GSDQEKISKFF
+311 GSAQEKISKFF

-345 QKVLSARLSDAL
+345 QKVLSARLADAL
-357 YFYQQDLKKPFDST
+357 YFYQQDLKKPFDSI
-371 ADGLSRVIFHAK
+371 AEGLSRVIFHAK
-383 LGSLKAKVERLTK
+383 LGSLKAKVERVTK
-396 LIMEDMDHS
+396 LIMEDME
-405 MVLSHEKR
+405 LSHEKR
-413 AAYEAALICKNDII
+413 VAYEAALICKNDII

-438 GIIGYYYGLKS
+438 GIIGYYYALKS
-449 GKSQEIAVAI
+449 GKSQEIAAAI

-484 KIDSLCGLMLAGERA
+484 KIDNLCGLMLAGERA

-519 SLENEKDG
+519 SFENEKDG

-578 GHTINQ
+578 GYTINQ

-606 LKDFLDS
+606 LKDFLHS
-613 QDGEGL
+613 EDGEGL

-631 NQSPVGEI
+631 NQSPVGRI
-639 DKHLFNNYE
+639 DKHLFNKYE
-648 KDLFEFVDNESNSIS
+648 KDLFEFVDNESESIS
-663 TLNFYMSLKTIAN
+663 TSNFYTSLKTIAH

-685 DNVMVMDSDAK
+685 DNVMVMDSDSK

-703 LLART
+703 LLVRT
-708 KQLFNKVANF
+708 KQLFNQIANF

>member
-1 MKFKGTK
+1 
-8 FMSELLIELF
+8 MSELLIELF

-62 IYVAEIDKETKDKFF
+62 IYVAEIDKETKDKFV

-86 SDAAINGFCRAN
+86 SDQAVNGFCRAN
-98 NINRSELIP
+98 NINKSELTT
-107 KDVKGQICYFY
+107 KDVKGHLCYFY
-118 EKDIAGKPVKAIL
+118 EKDVVGKPVKAIL

-160 LKNILCVLDGE
+160 LKNILCVFDGE

-181 ANNITFGH
+181 ANNTTFGH
-189 RFMGLEEKI
+189 RFMNPKQITVENFAG
-198 EVTDFLKYKKDLE
+198 YKKDLE
-211 KNFVILDRE
+211 ENFVILERE
-220 DRKARISDG
+220 ERKARISNG
-229 IKEKIEILNK
+229 IREKIEILNK
-239 EYETNYLIKE
+239 KYKTNYLIKE
-249 DTVLL
+249 DAILL

-261 EYPVVLCGEIEDR
+261 EYPVVLCGRIEDR
-274 FLELPSEIL
+274 FLELPSEVL
-283 VSSMRAHQKYCNV
+283 VSSMRTHQKY
-296 FWKTILADNNQSFVP
+296 FSLFQQTKFFGKGGVP
-311 GSDQEKISKFF
+311 LGISEEEFFAPFF
-322 LFVSNIKSSN
+322 LFVSNIKSPD

-337 ENLVIKGN
+337 EDLVVKGN

-357 YFYQQDLKKPFDST
+357 YFYQQDLKKPLLDSLNKL
-371 ADGLSRVIFHAK
+371 DKVVFHTK
-383 LGSLKAKVERLTK
+383 LGSMKQKTDRLVKLTK
-396 LIMEDMDHS
+396 YITSDFQQKE
-405 MVLSHEKR
+405 VE
-413 AAYEAALICKNDII
+413 EAALLCKGDLV
-427 SEVVGEFPNLQ
+427 SEMVGEFPELQ
-438 GIIGYYYGLKS
+438 GIMGYYYALKS
-449 GKSQEIAVAI
+449 GKSQEIASAI
-459 RDHYKPQGPSDKV
+459 RDHYKPQGPSDNV

-519 SLENEKDG
+519 SFENEKDG
-527 RIEGGIHSLGILNLV
+527 GIKGSIHSLGILNLV

-606 LKDFLDS
+606 LKDFLQS
-613 QDGEGL
+613 EDGERL

-639 DKHLFNNYE
+639 DKHLFNKYE
-648 KDLFEFVDNESNSIS
+648 KDLFEFVDNESKSIS
-663 TLNFYMSLKTIAN
+663 MSNFYISLKTISN

-703 LLART
+703 LLVRT

>member
-1 MKFKGTK
+1 
-8 FMSELLIELF
+8 MSELLIELF

-62 IYVAEIDKETKDKFF
+62 IYVAEIDKETKDKFV

-86 SDAAINGFCRAN
+86 SDQAVNGFCRAN
-98 NINRSELIP
+98 NINKSELTT
-107 KDVKGQICYFY
+107 KDVKGHLCYFY
-118 EKDIAGKPVKAIL
+118 EKDVVGKPVKAIL

-160 LKNILCVLDGE
+160 LKNILCVFDGE

-181 ANNITFGH
+181 ANNTTFGH
-189 RFMGLEEKI
+189 RFMNPKQITVENFAG
-198 EVTDFLKYKKDLE
+198 YKKDLE
-211 KNFVILDRE
+211 ENFVILERE
-220 DRKARISDG
+220 ERKARISNG
-229 IKEKIEILNK
+229 IREKIEILNK
-239 EYETNYLIKE
+239 KYKTNYLIKE
-249 DTVLL
+249 DAILL

-261 EYPVVLCGEIEDR
+261 EYPVVLCGRIEDR
-274 FLELPSEIL
+274 FLELPSEVL
-283 VSSMRAHQKYCNV
+283 VSSMRTHQKY
-296 FWKTILADNNQSFVP
+296 FSLFQQTKFFGKGGVP
-311 GSDQEKISKFF
+311 LGISEEEFFAPFF
-322 LFVSNIKSSN
+322 LFVSNIKSPD

-337 ENLVIKGN
+337 EDLVVKGN

-357 YFYQQDLKKPFDST
+357 YFYQQDLKKPLLDSLNKL
-371 ADGLSRVIFHAK
+371 DKVVFHTK
-383 LGSLKAKVERLTK
+383 LGSMKQKTDRLVKLTK
-396 LIMEDMDHS
+396 YITSDFQQKE
-405 MVLSHEKR
+405 VE
-413 AAYEAALICKNDII
+413 EAALLCKGDLV
-427 SEVVGEFPNLQ
+427 SEMVGEFPELQ
-438 GIIGYYYGLKS
+438 GIMGYYYALKS
-449 GKSQEIAVAI
+449 GKSQEIASAI
-459 RDHYKPQGPSDKV
+459 RDHYKPQGPSDNV

-519 SLENEKDG
+519 SFENEKDG
-527 RIEGGIHSLGILNLV
+527 GIKGSIHSLGILNLV

-606 LKDFLDS
+606 LKDFLQS
-613 QDGEGL
+613 EDGERL

-639 DKHLFNNYE
+639 DKHLFNKYE
-648 KDLFEFVDNESNSIS
+648 KDLFEFVDNESKSIS
-663 TLNFYMSLKTIAN
+663 MANFYISLKTISS

-703 LLART
+703 LLVRT